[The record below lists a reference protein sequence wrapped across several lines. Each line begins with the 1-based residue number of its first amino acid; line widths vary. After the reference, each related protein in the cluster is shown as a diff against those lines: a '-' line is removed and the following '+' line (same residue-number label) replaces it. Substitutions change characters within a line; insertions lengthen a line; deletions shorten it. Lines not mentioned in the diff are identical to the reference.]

1 LDVHPICFL
10 AGKDE
15 VRCAEMLL
23 TFVAGSFAATGG
35 GYNIHPPGLSNS
47 SADLVYWRSPDVDA
61 FWKARC
67 DFRARVGYWAANF
80 RRECPL
86 WSKEPTV
93 AAEESTQDARAA
105 ELSEQNQALKD
116 EINRLEAEVERINA
130 EAEVEAEEA
139 RRLFEI

>member
-23 TFVAGSFAATGG
+23 TFIAGSFAATGG
-35 GYNIHPPGLSNS
+35 GFNVRPPRLNNTG
-47 SADLVYWRSPDVDA
+47 DVTHGWIVSDHEA
-61 FWKARC
+61 FWKARR
-67 DFRARVGYWAANF
+67 DFRDRVGYWAANF

-105 ELSEQNQALKD
+105 ELSEQNQALRD

-130 EAEVEAEEA
+130 EAEAGAEEA
-139 RRLFEI
+139 RRLIGI